1 MFRLGLACLAFLIAA
16 VANID
21 AENSS
26 CTEPGELGENALVQ
40 LGTAKAQG
48 MDSIELRELRE
59 VGNTTSDSRWRRVR
73 GSRWSRGRLG
83 SDDRRRRRRAGTYTG
98 TIPYKVQ
105 AWVQQNKTA
114 WPWFNITV
122 DHCSY
127 HHGVSTGF
135 Y

>member
-1 MFRLGLACLAFLIAA
+1 MFRLGLAFLIAA

-48 MDSIELRELRE
+48 MEVREVRE
-59 VGNTTSDSRWRRVR
+59 VGNTTKSDSRWRRPR
-73 GSRWSRGRLG
+73 GSRWRNRLG

-105 AWVQQNKTA
+105 AWVQQNKTR